1 MAFAL
6 LCYLSHAFI
15 AKDVHDER
23 LFFTGGRMLASSSV
37 FGQVENYLKNKKFNS
52 ALMQLGGMSVKYS
65 KDVGYLTYLSQT
77 LRGLGDQDALIKTLK
92 ELHRQQPN
100 ETVEVEIMELLY
112 KNAHINEALDIAL
125 GLQEKPMSIADK
137 QTVYLT
143 LLRIYI
149 EENDF
154 EGVQEV
160 LNQSTVMLTGNDFA
174 SWAQG
179 LVYLSNGEKNLA
191 VAQFRKAVQL
201 NPANDQA
208 WVSLAVV
215 HQEMG
220 DDELALANLEKAL
233 DCNPMNNSAVKLYSQ
248 WGSKRID
255 KTAKALQS
263 VRFYLTEHGFD
274 EEISV
279 CHVQLLCHLKFWS
292 EATSEMN
299 KLIIANP
306 RNLNYVAMKKN
317 LEQNINM

>member
-1 MAFAL
+1 
-6 LCYLSHAFI
+6 
-15 AKDVHDER
+15 
-23 LFFTGGRMLASSSV
+23 MLASSSV
-37 FGQVENYLKNKKFNS
+37 FGQVENHLRNKKFSS
-52 ALMQLGGMSVKYS
+52 ALMQLGGMSVQYS
-65 KDVGYLTYLSQT
+65 KDIAYLTYLSQT
-77 LRGLGDQDALIKTLK
+77 LRGLGDQLALIKTLK
-92 ELHRQQPN
+92 ELQRQQPT
-100 ETVEVEIMELLY
+100 ESVEVEIMELLY

-125 GLQEKPMSIADK
+125 GLQERPMSIADK

-160 LNQSTVMLTGNDFA
+160 LDQSAILLTGNDFA
-174 SWAQG
+174 AWAQG
-179 LVYLSNGEKNLA
+179 LVHLSNGEKNLA

-208 WVSLAVV
+208 WVSLALV
-215 HQEMG
+215 HQDMG
-220 DDELALANLEKAL
+220 DDELAVANLEKAL

-248 WGSKRID
+248 WAVKRTD
-255 KTAKALQS
+255 KTSKALQS
-263 VRFYLTEHGFD
+263 LRFYLAEHGFD

-292 EATSEMN
+292 EATNEIN

-306 RNLNYVAMKKN
+306 RNLNYIAMKKN
-317 LEQNINM
+317 LEQSLNM